1 MDKVIDIEERIPTLR
16 ERRRKRTNRKFLALL
31 FIFLILLAALIY
43 SQTKYSKIQSI
54 SVLSASLYEESD
66 YIEASKL
73 AEGDSMWSFSSR
85 DTEQAISELDWVKSV
100 AVDKK
105 WLTGVEIAIS
115 EYPAIGYL
123 EKENGYQ
130 KLLANGHAVELPVDI
145 VDGPIFTNF
154 ANEETRLELS
164 AQLDQLDSKVSN
176 MLSQLLL
183 TAGESS
189 TANVTLYM
197 TDGNE
202 IRAKLN
208 SLAEKLAYYP
218 SLIAQLEDGQKGVFD
233 MEVGIT
239 FRSFDDV
246 YGPPKEVGEED
257 EETEQP

>member
-43 SQTKYSKIQSI
+43 SQTKYSKIQTI
-54 SVLSASLYEESD
+54 TVNGENLYAEPE

-73 AEGDSMWSFSSR
+73 GIGDSMWSFNAG
-85 DTEQAISELDWVKSV
+85 EVEKAIAKLDWVKE
-100 AVDKK
+100 AAADKN
-105 WLTGVEIAIS
+105 WLTGVEITIV

-123 EKENGYQ
+123 EKETGYQ
-130 KLLANGHAVELPVDI
+130 KLLSNGFAVELPVES
-145 VDGPIFTNF
+145 VNGPIFTNF
-154 ANEETRLELS
+154 ENPETRLELS
-164 AQLDQLDSKVSN
+164 AQLEQLDPEVSN
-176 MLSQLLL
+176 MLSQLIL
-183 TAGESS
+183 TEGETAS
-189 TANVTLYM
+189 ANVTIYM

-208 SLAEKLAYYP
+208 SLAEKLDYYP

-239 FRSFDDV
+239 FRSYEDV
-246 YGPPKEVGEED
+246 YGPPKEVVED
-257 EETEQP
+257 EETVQP

>member
-31 FIFLILLAALIY
+31 FIFLIILMVLVY

-54 SVLSASLYEESD
+54 TVKGEDLYEETE
-66 YIEASKL
+66 YITASKL
-73 AEGDSMWSFSSR
+73 DVGDSMWSFN
-85 DTEQAISELDWVKSV
+85 TEEVAGDISELDWVKNAS
-100 AVDKK
+100 ADKK
-105 WLTGVEIAIS
+105 WLTGVEITVE

-123 EKENGYQ
+123 EKEAGYQ
-130 KLLANGHAVELPVDI
+130 KLLANGYAVELPVDK

-154 ANEETRLELS
+154 ETEETRLELS
-164 AQLDQLDSKVSN
+164 SQLEQLDPEVSN
-176 MLSQLLL
+176 MLSQLIL
-183 TAGESS
+183 TEGE
-189 TANVTLYM
+189 TASANITLYM

-208 SLAEKLAYYP
+208 SLAEKLDYYP
-218 SLIAQLEDGQKGVFD
+218 SLTAQLEDGQKGVFD

-239 FRSFDDV
+239 FRSYDDV
-246 YGPPKEVGEED
+246 YGPPKEVVED

>member
-43 SQTKYSKIQSI
+43 SQSKYSKIQSI
-54 SVLSASLYEESD
+54 TVLGATLYEESD
-66 YIEASKL
+66 YIEASLL
-73 AEGDSMWSFSSR
+73 AEGDSMWSFDAD
-85 DTEQAISELDWVKSV
+85 DTAKAISELEWVETV
-100 AVDKK
+100 AVDKR
-105 WLTGVEIAIS
+105 WLTGVDIAVAES
-115 EYPAIGYL
+115 PSIGFL
-123 EKENGYQ
+123 EKDNGYQ
-130 KLLANGHAVELPVDI
+130 ELLANGYAVELPVDK

-154 ANEETRLELS
+154 ENAETRLELS
-164 AQLDQLDSKVSN
+164 SQLEQLDPKVSN

-183 TAGESS
+183 TEGESS
-189 TANVTLYM
+189 SANVTLYM

-208 SLAEKLAYYP
+208 SLAEKLTYYP

-239 FRSFDDV
+239 FRSYDDV
-246 YGPPKEVGEED
+246 YGPPKEVGED
-257 EETEQP
+257 EETAQP

>member
-43 SQTKYSKIQSI
+43 SQSKYSKIGAI
-54 SVLSASLYEESD
+54 TVVGAGIYGDEEYIKASD
-66 YIEASKL
+66 L
-73 AEGDSMWSFSSR
+73 AVGYSMWSFDAD
-85 DTEQAISELDWVKSV
+85 DTEQAISELDWVKSA

-105 WLTGVEIAIS
+105 WLTGVEIAVTEFPS
-115 EYPAIGYL
+115 IGYL

-130 KLLANGHAVELPVDI
+130 KLLANGHAVELPVEI
-145 VDGPIFTNF
+145 VDGPVFINF
-154 ANEETRLELS
+154 ENQETREELS
-164 AQLDQLDSKVSN
+164 AQLAQLKPEVFN

-183 TAGESS
+183 TEGETT

-202 IRAKLN
+202 IRGKLN
-208 SLAEKLAYYP
+208 SLAEKLTYYP

-239 FRSFDDV
+239 FRSFDDI
-246 YGPPKEVGEED
+246 YGPPKEASDD
-257 EETEQP
+257 EETEEP